1 MGKRPGDEVV
11 ILWYD
16 FEILYV
22 HDSGIFFYKS
32 ASFSREVI
40 KITI

>member
-22 HDSGIFFYKS
+22 HDSGYFFTNPPRFHAK
-32 ASFSREVI
+32 
-40 KITI
+40 